1 MNIGKFCEVSSK
13 MVSREM
19 NKKLYELEKY
29 RTTMDERIIEA
40 SEQDHTI
47 HGYMVY
53 QCEDC
58 GNIYVMWLEK
68 GLEDPTDDEKTGM
81 HKPVP
86 FGFTCTACGGMAIHV
101 LWHLGKDSLGKNYK
115 SYQKYVEQPNRLI
128 YRNFF
133 WNDPMMDC
141 GVPIIFEPDYYWTR
155 IRSSMH
161 YITEIYINTLPDD
174 AYEGFNNAMNI
185 LGIDCLI
192 NEESTPPLNPA
203 EIFLEEK
210 ANREQRRHGPFG
222 RDGYKRPRSNKKLYE
237 Y

>member
-1 MNIGKFCEVSSK
+1 MNTENFSEVFSK
-13 MVSREM
+13 MISRKM
-19 NKKLYELEKY
+19 NEKFYELENY
-29 RTTMDERIIEA
+29 RAIMSKRVIEA
-40 SEQDHTI
+40 RKQDHTI

-115 SYQKYVEQPNRLI
+115 SYQKYVEQHNRLI

-133 WNDPMMDC
+133 WNDPAEDC

-155 IRSSMH
+155 IRSSMY

-174 AYEGFNNAMNI
+174 AYEGFNNAMNTF
-185 LGIDCLI
+185 GSVCLLDMAATT
-192 NEESTPPLNPA
+192 SSNP
-203 EIFLEEK
+203 

-222 RDGYKRPRSNKKLYE
+222 NDRYKRPRSNKKLYE

>member
-1 MNIGKFCEVSSK
+1 MNCGKLVDAFARASDQLENYRAIMSK
-13 MVSREM
+13 RV
-19 NKKLYELEKY
+19 
-29 RTTMDERIIEA
+29 IEA
-40 SEQDHTI
+40 RKQDHTI

-86 FGFTCTACGGMAIHV
+86 FGITCPACGGVAIHV
-101 LWHLGKDSLGKNYK
+101 LWSLGKDSLGKNYK

-133 WNDPMMDC
+133 WNDPAEDC

-155 IRSSMH
+155 IRSSMY

-185 LGIDCLI
+185 LGSDCLI
-192 NEESTPPLNPA
+192 NEESTPSLNPA